1 MKKESTLT
9 MLDVKNEK
17 LAVKNRL
24 SGSLSGVMITE
35 MTPQKSPREEALE
48 RYVQFFKK
56 NLAKV
61 DDIESP
67 DYTALEIANDEGLNV
82 TSVLKQNNAKL
93 NFKICHIGLI
103 ETLIEN
109 PVELQKVNLIH
120 AVLPFDNAS
129 ALVTYLSD
137 IPEISNATTRVALG
151 LYGNSEDSNYDYS
164 RRILSRMI
172 RSLDFFDYKDDE
184 IDGTTVK
191 MVWSTYQ
198 KNMRMRH

>member
-35 MTPQKSPREEALE
+35 MTPQKSSREEALE
-48 RYVQFFKK
+48 RYAQFFKK

-151 LYGNSEDSNYDYS
+151 LYGSPKDSNYDYS
-164 RRILSRMI
+164 RRVLSRMI

>member
-48 RYVQFFKK
+48 RYAQFFKK

-67 DYTALEIANDEGLNV
+67 NYTALEIANDEGLNV

-109 PVELQKVNLIH
+109 PIELQKVNLIH

-151 LYGNSEDSNYDYS
+151 LYGSLEDSNYDYS
-164 RRILSRMI
+164 RRVLSRMI

>member
-48 RYVQFFKK
+48 RYAQFFKK

-109 PVELQKVNLIH
+109 PIELQKVNLIH

-151 LYGNSEDSNYDYS
+151 LYGSLEDSNYDYS
-164 RRILSRMI
+164 RRVLSRMI

>member
-48 RYVQFFKK
+48 RYAQFFKK

-109 PVELQKVNLIH
+109 PIELQKVNLIH

-151 LYGNSEDSNYDYS
+151 LYGSPEDSNYDYS
-164 RRILSRMI
+164 RRVLSRMI

>member
-48 RYVQFFKK
+48 RYAQFFKK

-61 DDIESP
+61 DDIESS

-151 LYGNSEDSNYDYS
+151 LYGSPKDSNYDYS
-164 RRILSRMI
+164 RRVLSRMI

>member
-48 RYVQFFKK
+48 RYAQFFKK

-61 DDIESP
+61 DDIESS

-137 IPEISNATTRVALG
+137 IP
-151 LYGNSEDSNYDYS
+151 
-164 RRILSRMI
+164 
-172 RSLDFFDYKDDE
+172 
-184 IDGTTVK
+184 
-191 MVWSTYQ
+191 
-198 KNMRMRH
+198 

>member
-48 RYVQFFKK
+48 RYAQFFKK

-67 DYTALEIANDEGLNV
+67 NYTALEIANDEGLNV

-93 NFKICHIGLI
+93 NFKICHIALI

-151 LYGNSEDSNYDYS
+151 LYGSPKDSNYDYS
-164 RRILSRMI
+164 RRVLSRMI

-191 MVWSTYQ
+191 MVWSTYK

>member
-48 RYVQFFKK
+48 RYAQFFKK

-151 LYGNSEDSNYDYS
+151 LYGSPKDSNYDYS
-164 RRILSRMI
+164 RRVLSRMI

>member
-48 RYVQFFKK
+48 RYAQFFKK

-103 ETLIEN
+103 ETLMEN

-151 LYGNSEDSNYDYS
+151 LYGSLEDSNYDYS
-164 RRILSRMI
+164 RRVLSRMI

>member
-1 MKKESTLT
+1 

-48 RYVQFFKK
+48 RYAQFFKK

-137 IPEISNATTRVALG
+137 IPEDFKCNNKSCFRFIRQ
-151 LYGNSEDSNYDYS
+151 SEDSNYDYS
-164 RRILSRMI
+164 RRVLSRMI

>member
-48 RYVQFFKK
+48 RYAQFFKK

-82 TSVLKQNNAKL
+82 TSVLKQNNTKL

-151 LYGNSEDSNYDYS
+151 LYGSPKDSNSDYS
-164 RRILSRMI
+164 RRVLSRMI

>member
-48 RYVQFFKK
+48 RYAQFFKK

-151 LYGNSEDSNYDYS
+151 LYGSPEDSNYDYS
-164 RRILSRMI
+164 RRVLSRMI

>member
-48 RYVQFFKK
+48 RYAEFFRK

-67 DYTALEIANDEGLNV
+67 EYTALEIANDEGLNV
-82 TSVLKQNNAKL
+82 TSVLKQNNEKL
-93 NFKICHIGLI
+93 NFKVCHIGLI
-103 ETLIEN
+103 ETLTKN
-109 PVELQKVNLIH
+109 PIELQKVNLIH

-129 ALVTYLSD
+129 SLVTYLSD

-151 LYGNSEDSNYDYS
+151 LYGNSEDFADDYS

>member
-1 MKKESTLT
+1 

-48 RYVQFFKK
+48 RYAQFFKK

-151 LYGNSEDSNYDYS
+151 LYGSPEDSNYDYS
-164 RRILSRMI
+164 RRVLSRMI

>member
-48 RYVQFFKK
+48 RYAQFFKK

-61 DDIESP
+61 DDIESS

-151 LYGNSEDSNYDYS
+151 LYGSPEDSNYDYS
-164 RRILSRMI
+164 RRVLSRMI

>member
-9 MLDVKNEK
+9 MLEVKNEK

-24 SGSLSGVMITE
+24 SGSLSSVMITE
-35 MTPQKSPREEALE
+35 MIPQKSSREEALE
-48 RYVQFFKK
+48 RYAQFFKK

-67 DYTALEIANDEGLNV
+67 NYTALEIANDEGLNV
-82 TSVLKQNNAKL
+82 TSVLKQNNSKL

-151 LYGNSEDSNYDYS
+151 LYGSPKDSNYDYS
-164 RRILSRMI
+164 RRVLSRMI

>member
-48 RYVQFFKK
+48 RYAQFFKK

-151 LYGNSEDSNYDYS
+151 LYGSSEDSNYDYS
-164 RRILSRMI
+164 RRVLSRMI